1 MKRMGEISTATI
13 IITNTVAVSALI
25 SPSIGLNI
33 LGIASIKPGK
43 NLLRSLSTVSISPSE
58 PTAVFTIML
67 ETAITLSN
75 AHTAEAPTVKNLIT
89 DLEKPRI
96 TPK

>member
-25 SPSIGLNI
+25 SPRIGLNI

-43 NLLRSLSTVSISPSE
+43 NLFKS
-58 PTAVFTIML
+58 
-67 ETAITLSN
+67 
-75 AHTAEAPTVKNLIT
+75 
-89 DLEKPRI
+89 
-96 TPK
+96 